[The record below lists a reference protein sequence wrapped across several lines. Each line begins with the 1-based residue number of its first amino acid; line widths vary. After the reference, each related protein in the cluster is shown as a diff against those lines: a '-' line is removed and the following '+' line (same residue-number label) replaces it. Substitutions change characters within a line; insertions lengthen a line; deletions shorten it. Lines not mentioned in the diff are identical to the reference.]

1 MSPPNTNGLTP
12 NQQSVLDFIVVQVN
26 QKGYPP
32 SIREIGKSTGISSL
46 RGVTLQLD
54 ALSQKGFIKRS
65 PVARG
70 ITLLGLNGTNN
81 NVTNVKEPLEENR
94 SSAS

>member
-1 MSPPNTNGLTP
+1 MAPLNVNGLTS
-12 NQQSVLDFIVVQVN
+12 NQQAVLDFIVVQVN

-32 SIREIGKSTGISSL
+32 SIREIGKHTKISSL

-70 ITLLGLNGTNN
+70 ITLLPPNGINN
-81 NVTNVKEPLEENR
+81 NVKDHLKENR
-94 SSAS
+94 SSAP